1 MNESSYVSKGN
12 TRAEIQSRGL
22 IPGMNEEFRQ
32 EAHADYPK
40 IFAWDLHEEDERRSL
55 SIFRLDD
62 GGAKHVYGVTI
73 PISEVSHT
81 NSVIEKEGH
90 RIGQYDRWAPFVWQV
105 SDHEIVV
112 WDRERTYLR
121 AHEGLIRIIYDVQ
134 CKSEDIRYV
143 YAFADSTMVSRGV
156 RAMLKNGDHQSLV
169 IDISRTASLDPTYNR
184 NMLLVETAWA
194 AMIGQAIAK
203 WAKVPYE
210 RQI

>member
-1 MNESSYVSKGN
+1 MNERFK
-12 TRAEIQSRGL
+12 L
-22 IPGMNEEFRQ
+22 
-32 EAHADYPK
+32 EAQADYPK
-40 IFAWDLHEEDERRSL
+40 VLAWDLNQEDERRSL

-62 GGAKHVYGVTI
+62 GGAKHVYGVSI
-73 PISEVSHT
+73 PIADVSHA
-81 NSVIEKEGH
+81 NSLLEQEGH

-121 AHEGLIRIIYDVQ
+121 AHDGLIRIIYDVQ

-143 YAFADSTMVSRGV
+143 YSFASGTVIRGV
-156 RAMLKNGDHQSLV
+156 RAVLKNGDRQSLV
-169 IDISRTASLDPTYNR
+169 IDISKTAGLDPTYNR

-194 AMIGQAIAK
+194 AVIGQAIAK
-203 WAKVPYE
+203 WANAPYE